1 VFDDH
6 DRCYRIVQGRDPR
19 FDGCFVT
26 AVRTTGIYCR
36 PSCPARTPKPANVE
50 FFPTAAAAQLAGY
63 RACKRCR
70 PDASPGSPE
79 WNGRS
84 DVVARAMR
92 LIADGVVDR
101 EGVPALARRLGYSD
115 RHLNRLLLA
124 ELGAGPLA
132 LARSQR
138 AQNARVLIETTSI
151 PMVDVAFAAGFAS
164 LRQFNDTVRQ
174 VFAASPT
181 ELRVAAARRR
191 PAERCAATGAANTL
205 SLRLAHR
212 RPLAAPALWEFLR
225 ARCIAGTES
234 FDLSGSVEVYRRTLD
249 LPLGHG
255 VVALAPGDGHVDA
268 VLRLADVRDLTA
280 AVARCRR
287 LLDLDADPE
296 AIDARLS
303 LDSAL
308 APLVAARP
316 GLRSPGAVDGF
327 EMAVRAVLGQ
337 QVSVAASIRSAG
349 RFVAELGEEL
359 SFEDAGLDRLF
370 PTPDALAALDPESLP
385 MPRQRAAALVQ
396 LGDAVAS
403 GRLRLD
409 PGADRSEA
417 RQVLLGIPGIGP
429 WTADYVAMRALGDP
443 DVMAGGDLVVR
454 QRAARLGIG
463 PSELAARSLEWAPWR
478 TTVVH
483 HLWAADDSTTTE
495 KEAA

>member
-1 VFDDH
+1 
-6 DRCYRIVQGRDPR
+6 
-19 FDGCFVT
+19 
-26 AVRTTGIYCR
+26 
-36 PSCPARTPKPANVE
+36 
-50 FFPTAAAAQLAGY
+50 
-63 RACKRCR
+63 
-70 PDASPGSPE
+70 
-79 WNGRS
+79 
-84 DVVARAMR
+84 M
-92 LIADGVVDR
+92 
-101 EGVPALARRLGYSD
+101 
-115 RHLNRLLLA
+115 
-124 ELGAGPLA
+124 
-132 LARSQR
+132 
-138 AQNARVLIETTSI
+138 
-151 PMVDVAFAAGFAS
+151 
-164 LRQFNDTVRQ
+164 
-174 VFAASPT
+174 
-181 ELRVAAARRR
+181 
-191 PAERCAATGAANTL
+191 

-225 ARCIAGTES
+225 VRCIPGAES
-234 FDLSGSVEVYRRTLD
+234 FDQSGSVEVYRRTLD

-296 AIDARLS
+296 AVDARLS
-303 LDSAL
+303 LDPAL
-308 APLVAARP
+308 APLVAVRP

-349 RFVAELGEEL
+349 RFVAELGKEL
-359 SFEDAGLDRLF
+359 SFDDPGLDRLF

-385 MPRQRAAALVQ
+385 MPRQRAVALVQ

-417 RQVLLGIPGIGP
+417 RQVLLGLPGIGP

-463 PSELAARSLEWAPWR
+463 PSELSARSLEWAPWR

-483 HLWAADDSTTTE
+483 HLWAADDSTTSE

>member
-191 PAERCAATGAANTL
+191 PAERSAATGAANTL

-359 SFEDAGLDRLF
+359 SFEDTGLDRLF

-385 MPRQRAAALVQ
+385 LPRQRAAALVQ

-463 PSELAARSLEWAPWR
+463 PSELAARSREWAPWR